1 HIGEAQGQQGPW
13 KSSPKAMARLSMGKG
28 SFRQMTKVGILG
40 LGKMGSAFALN
51 LLSKRNEVH
60 VSSLVPLTSP
70 VFYLGL
76 GVFTIVGELLILAS
90 AVVSRETRGIDLE
103 SVRPSDIRRI

>member
-1 HIGEAQGQQGPW
+1 
-13 KSSPKAMARLSMGKG
+13 MARLSMGNG

-60 VSSLVPLTSP
+60 VSS
-70 VFYLGL
+70 
-76 GVFTIVGELLILAS
+76 
-90 AVVSRETRGIDLE
+90 
-103 SVRPSDIRRI
+103 